1 MDQVFSSQPDLTNQ
15 PLSHLDI
22 EYFTDGSSF
31 VQDATCFAVYAVVTL
46 DSVIKACQ
54 LLAGTSAQKAKLI
67 ALTWAL
73 QLAAG
78 VWVNIYTDSK
88 YAFTTIHVHGALCKK
103 RGLINLGGKR
113 YQVCA
118 GNP

>member
-1 MDQVFSSQPDLTNQ
+1 MDGVFSRLPDVTDQPI
-15 PLSHLDI
+15 SHPDI

-31 VQDATCFAVYAVVTL
+31 VQDSTCFARYV
-46 DSVIKACQ
+46 DSVIEAFP
-54 LLAGTSAQKAKLI
+54 LLVGNSAQKAEHI

-88 YAFTTIHVHGALCKK
+88 HVFTTIHVHGALCKD
-103 RGLINLGGKR
+103 RGLIN
-113 YQVCA
+113 
-118 GNP
+118 